1 MSDPASPQAVDPRRV
16 HPATRWALATVA
28 IALAVAGIA
37 GWLDARRSA
46 MSLRHDVARELAS
59 ANAASAQANARVSTL
74 ASELRDAQAK
84 LALLDTRQTEA
95 QTQQAALENFYRD
108 LSPSRD
114 ELALTEVEQTL
125 NLASQQLALAGN
137 VQSALAALQLTDAK
151 LARLDRPRFAPLRR
165 ALAVD
170 MDRLKAV
177 PYVDVAGLAGKLDAA
192 IAGVDALPLAHDER
206 VPEPDAATAAGAP
219 PVPSVTAWQ
228 QFWRD
233 LWNDAKGMVRI
244 ETSDRAAAPLL
255 LPSQQYFL
263 RENLRLRL
271 LSARNAL
278 LARNDASF
286 RSDVKAADGWVRQF
300 FDVRAKPVQALLAS
314 LAQLRA
320 TSMPATLPEL
330 TQSLAAAATLRA
342 ALDRIALHPAD
353 KPASG
358 TPR

>member
-1 MSDPASPQAVDPRRV
+1 MMSEPALAESPRA
-16 HPATRWALATVA
+16 HPVTRWGLATVA
-28 IALAVAGIA
+28 IVLAVAGIA
-37 GWLDARRSA
+37 GWQDARHSA
-46 MSLRHDVARELAS
+46 ASLRNDVARELAD
-59 ANAASAQANARVSTL
+59 ANAVAAQANARATSL
-74 ASELRDAQAK
+74 AAELRDAQAK
-84 LALLDTRQTEA
+84 LALLETRQAES

-137 VQSALAALQLTDAK
+137 VQSALAAMQLTDAK

-177 PYVDVAGLAGKLDAA
+177 PYVDVAGLAGKLDTA
-192 IAGVDALPLAHDER
+192 IAAVDTLPLAHDGR
-206 VPEPDAATAAGAP
+206 VPDAVAAEPAVAP
-219 PVPSVTAWQ
+219 PTGFEH
-228 QFWRD
+228 FWRD
-233 LWNDAKGMVRI
+233 LWNDLRSTIRI
-244 ETSDRAAAPLL
+244 EVSDRPAAPLL

-263 RENLRLRL
+263 RENLRLHL

-286 RSDVKAADGWVRQF
+286 RNDVKASDTWVKEY
-300 FDVRAKPVQALLAS
+300 FDVRAKPVQTLLAA

-342 ALDRIALHPAD
+342 TLDRIAMHPAD
-353 KPASG
+353 KPLTAA
-358 TPR
+358 PR

>member
-1 MSDPASPQAVDPRRV
+1 MSDPTSSVNPADKPRAY
-16 HPATRWALATVA
+16 PATRRGVATVA
-28 IALAVAGIA
+28 IALAVAGVA
-37 GWLDARRSA
+37 GWQDARRA
-46 MSLRHDVARELAS
+46 ATSLRHDMARELAA
-59 ANAASAQANARVSTL
+59 ANAASAQANARVSTM
-74 ASELRDAQAK
+74 ASDLRDAQAK

-151 LARLDRPRFAPLRR
+151 LARLDRPRFMPLRR
-165 ALAVD
+165 ALAAD

-177 PYVDVAGLAGKLDAA
+177 PYVDVAGLAGKLDSA
-192 IAGVDALPLAHDER
+192 IASVDALPLAHDER
-206 VPEPDAATAAGAP
+206 VEESGTQAAAP
-219 PVPSVTAWQ
+219 ARAPLGAWQ

-244 ETSDRAAAPLL
+244 EHSERPAAPLL

-263 RENLRLRL
+263 RENLQLRL

-278 LARNDASF
+278 LARNDSIF
-286 RSDVKAADGWVRQF
+286 RSDVKAADAWVRKF
-300 FDVRAKPVQALLAS
+300 FDVHAKSVQPLLAS
-314 LAQLRA
+314 LAQLKA

-342 ALDRIALHPAD
+342 NLDRIAMHPAERP
-353 KPASG
+353 PAGMS
-358 TPR
+358 R

>member
-1 MSDPASPQAVDPRRV
+1 MNEPPLPADPAAARV

-28 IALAVAGIA
+28 VALAVAGIA
-37 GWLDARRSA
+37 GWMDARRSA
-46 MSLRHDVARELAS
+46 LSLRHDVARELAA
-59 ANAASAQANARVSTL
+59 ANAVSAQANARVSTL
-74 ASELRDAQAK
+74 ASDLRDAQAK

-137 VQSALAALQLTDAK
+137 VQSALAALQLTDTK

-170 MDRLKAV
+170 MERLKAV
-177 PYVDVAGLAGKLDAA
+177 PYVDVAGLAGKLDNA
-192 IAGVDALPLAHDER
+192 IAGVDTLPLAHDER
-206 VPEPDAATAAGAP
+206 VAQPAATAPAP
-219 PVPSVTAWQ
+219 ALASRWES
-228 QFWRD
+228 FWRD
-233 LWNDAKGMVRI
+233 LWSDTKGIVRI
-244 ETSDRAAAPLL
+244 ETSDRPAAPLL

-286 RSDVKAADGWVRQF
+286 RSDVKAADKWVRQF
-300 FDVRAKPVQALLAS
+300 FDVGAKPVQAMLAS
-314 LAQLRA
+314 LAQLKA

-330 TQSLAAAATLRA
+330 TQSLAAAAALRA
-342 ALDRIALHPAD
+342 ALDRDAMRPAD
-353 KPASG
+353 RTTPA
-358 TPR
+358 TPPR

>member
-1 MSDPASPQAVDPRRV
+1 MSDSLSPVPAADPPRPR
-16 HPATRWALATVA
+16 PATRWALATVA
-28 IALAVAGIA
+28 IALAIAGIA
-37 GWLDARRSA
+37 GWLDARHTA
-46 MSLRHDVARELAS
+46 ASLRHDVARELAI

-84 LALLDTRQTEA
+84 VALLDTRQTEA

-165 ALAVD
+165 ALAAD

-177 PYVDVAGLAGKLDAA
+177 PYIDVAGLAGKLDAA
-192 IAGVDALPLAHDER
+192 IASVDALPLAHDER
-206 VPEPDAATAAGAP
+206 VPEPGTESPSAAAA
-219 PVPSVTAWQ
+219 PVSAWQ

-233 LWNDAKGMVRI
+233 LWIQAKGMVRI
-244 ETSDRAAAPLL
+244 ETSDRPAAPLL

-278 LARNDASF
+278 LARSDASF
-286 RSDVKAADGWVRQF
+286 RSDVKAADAWVRQF
-300 FDVRAKPVQALLAS
+300 FDARAKPVQSLLAS
-314 LAQLRA
+314 LAQLKA

-330 TQSLAAAATLRA
+330 TQSLTAAANLRA
-342 ALDRIALHPAD
+342 VLDRIATHPAD
-353 KPASG
+353 RPAAAPS
-358 TPR
+358 R

>member
-1 MSDPASPQAVDPRRV
+1 MSDSLSPVPAADPPRPR
-16 HPATRWALATVA
+16 PATRWALATVA
-28 IALAVAGIA
+28 IALAIAGIA
-37 GWLDARRSA
+37 GWLDARHTA
-46 MSLRHDVARELAS
+46 ASLRHDVARELAI

-84 LALLDTRQTEA
+84 VALLDTRQTEA

-165 ALAVD
+165 ALAAD

-177 PYVDVAGLAGKLDAA
+177 PYIDVAGLAGKLDAA
-192 IAGVDALPLAHDER
+192 IASVDALPLAHDER
-206 VPEPDAATAAGAP
+206 VPEPGTESPSAAAP
-219 PVPSVTAWQ
+219 VSAWQ

-233 LWNDAKGMVRI
+233 LWSQAKGMVRI
-244 ETSDRAAAPLL
+244 ETSDRPAAPLL

-278 LARNDASF
+278 LARSDASF
-286 RSDVKAADGWVRQF
+286 RSDVKAADAWVRQF
-300 FDVRAKPVQALLAS
+300 FDARAKPVQSLLAS
-314 LAQLRA
+314 LAQLKA

-330 TQSLAAAATLRA
+330 TQSLTAAANLRA
-342 ALDRIALHPAD
+342 VLDRIATHPAD
-353 KPASG
+353 RAAAAA
-358 TPR
+358 PR

>member
-1 MSDPASPQAVDPRRV
+1 MIDPPPSTSPAAASRV

-28 IALAVAGIA
+28 VALAVAGIG

-46 MSLRHDVARELAS
+46 NSLRHDMARELAVAHAVS
-59 ANAASAQANARVSTL
+59 DQANARIATL
-74 ASELRDAQAK
+74 ASDLRDAQAK

-114 ELALTEVEQTL
+114 DLALTEVEQTL

-151 LARLDRPRFAPLRR
+151 LARLERPRFAPLRR

-170 MDRLKAV
+170 MERLKAV
-177 PYVDVAGLAGKLDAA
+177 PYIDVAGLAGKLDAA
-192 IAGVDALPLAHDER
+192 ITEIGALPLAHDER
-206 VPEPDAATAAGAP
+206 VPEPVPAPDALVAAGG
-219 PVPSVTAWQ
+219 WR
-228 QFWRD
+228 QFLRG
-233 LWNDAKGMVRI
+233 LWSDARSMVRI
-244 ETSDRAAAPLL
+244 ETSERPAAPLL

-286 RSDVKAADGWVRQF
+286 RSDVKASDAWVRQF
-300 FDVRAKPVQALLAS
+300 FDVRAKPVQSLLAS
-314 LAQLRA
+314 LAQLKA
-320 TSMPATLPEL
+320 TSLPSNLPEL
-330 TQSLAAAATLRA
+330 THSLAAAAALRA
-342 ALDRIALHPAD
+342 ALDRDAMRPAD
-353 KPASG
+353 RAA
-358 TPR
+358 PR

>member
-1 MSDPASPQAVDPRRV
+1 MSDPATPPAVERRRV

-28 IALAVAGIA
+28 IALAIAGVA

-46 MSLRHDVARELAS
+46 MSLRHDVARELAT
-59 ANAASAQANARVSTL
+59 ANAASALAGARVSTL
-74 ASELRDAQAK
+74 AAELRDAQAK

-165 ALAVD
+165 ALAAD
-170 MDRLKAV
+170 MDHLKAV

-206 VPEPDAATAAGAP
+206 VPEPGTAPTTPPAPPATA
-219 PVPSVTAWQ
+219 WR

-233 LWNDAKGMVRI
+233 LWSDAKGMIRI

-314 LAQLRA
+314 LAQLKA

-353 KPASG
+353 RASAG
-358 TPR
+358 ATR